1 LINPPLEKVNPASVV
16 HDKQG
21 KPHTVRFDA
30 MNAMLLNEFLKR
42 DREVQE
48 QKATIAQLKRDQA
61 ARVFRK

>member
-1 LINPPLEKVNPASVV
+1 MNPASVV

-21 KPHTVRFDA
+21 KPHTVRCDA